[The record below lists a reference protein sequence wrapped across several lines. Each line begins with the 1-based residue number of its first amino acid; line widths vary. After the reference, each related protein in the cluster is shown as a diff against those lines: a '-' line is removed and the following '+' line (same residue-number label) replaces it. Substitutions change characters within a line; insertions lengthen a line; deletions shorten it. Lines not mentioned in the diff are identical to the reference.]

1 MSKLCTAFQFSYSL
15 WYCSMATS
23 GTGATGIAEMESC
36 AVVICAYQYCPLYV
50 LYRCTSGLSSIK
62 ILSLCLTMCYA
73 MKAYIHGFFT
83 SALVAD
89 GLSASRSCRSI
100 PGESAR
106 GTQWIGRRL
115 GGLQRRSGHYGEVK
129 LRLLGRPAR
138 NQPLYWLHYA
148 SRSFVCTKRNTLT
161 ILQCHICLS
170 HSPSP

>member
-1 MSKLCTAFQFSYSL
+1 
-15 WYCSMATS
+15 MAMS

-62 ILSLCLTMCYA
+62 KNCPLCLTMCYA
-73 MKAYIHGFFT
+73 IKAYIHGFLT
-83 SALVAD
+83 SALDAD
-89 GLSASRSCRSI
+89 GLSASRYCRSI

-129 LRLLGRPAR
+129 C
-138 NQPLYWLHYA
+138 LYLTG
-148 SRSFVCTKRNTLT
+148 SRTPTPR
-161 ILQCHICLS
+161 
-170 HSPSP
+170 SPSP